1 MSGYSEFLLATQESA
16 RALVEQLKVNQTDR
30 LVMAESC
37 TAGLASGLLAQVPG
51 VSQWLCGS
59 AVTYRESVK
68 VDWLGVSAATLASHF
83 AESMET
89 TSEMALGVLGQTA
102 EASCS
107 VAITGHLGPDA
118 PPETDGHIFIAVA
131 MRTGQETR
139 ICSTHRLKLH
149 SLERVAR
156 QYESANCVLRFAR
169 EALASGIPD

>member
-1 MSGYSEFLLATQESA
+1 MT
-16 RALVEQLKVNQTDR
+16 
-30 LVMAESC
+30 ESC
-37 TAGLASGLLAQVPG
+37 TAGLAAGLLAQVPG

-89 TSEMALGVLGQTA
+89 TSEMALGVLGRTT
-102 EASCS
+102 EATCS

-118 PPETDGHIFIAVA
+118 PLETDGHIFIAVA